1 MAQNKRDNQTRDPR
15 ARAGYSRKGCT
26 LMPLGALKQA
36 KTFLI
41 EACQPEVQPT
51 KFVSPSVF
59 TLKDTIL
66 SKHLDRTNA

>member
-1 MAQNKRDNQTRDPR
+1 
-15 ARAGYSRKGCT
+15 
-26 LMPLGALKQA
+26 MPLGALKQA

-51 KFVSPSVF
+51 KFVSSSVF